1 MPCESNRK
9 KLHIYIYIY
18 ILPPNPRHYLDSV
31 NSSLTVLGSSGLSPS
46 LSPELGVNSDV
57 LEVLVVLDLVPRPP
71 VRRSVPDDLRALRE
85 LPEIGGGTNTSD
97 TDDAKDGHDFNG
109 EPLLHDSTVN
119 GHDGRLLLGGR

>member
-57 LEVLVVLDLVPRPP
+57 LELLKYTVSQKNHMLTSIENTYVLVVLDLVPRPP
-71 VRRSVPDDLRALRE
+71 VRRSVPDDLRALYRK
-85 LPEIGGGTNTSD
+85 S
-97 TDDAKDGHDFNG
+97 AKCSFA
-109 EPLLHDSTVN
+109 LLIFFMHSRHT
-119 GHDGRLLLGGR
+119 

>member
-46 LSPELGVNSDV
+46 LSPKLGVNSDV
-57 LEVLVVLDLVPRPP
+57 LE
-71 VRRSVPDDLRALRE
+71 
-85 LPEIGGGTNTSD
+85 
-97 TDDAKDGHDFNG
+97 
-109 EPLLHDSTVN
+109 LLKYTVSQKN
-119 GHDGRLLLGGR
+119 HIC

>member
-31 NSSLTVLGSSGLSPS
+31 HSSLAVLGSSGLSPS

-57 LEVLVVLDLVPRPP
+57 LELLEVYGKPKKSHILTSIENTYVLVVLDLVPRPP
-71 VRRSVPDDLRALRE
+71 VRRSVPDDLRALYRK
-85 LPEIGGGTNTSD
+85 S
-97 TDDAKDGHDFNG
+97 ARCSFA
-109 EPLLHDSTVN
+109 LLIFFMHSRHT
-119 GHDGRLLLGGR
+119 